1 MGQTQGPLPA
11 PLLVLDA
18 DKGIEQMLET
28 YEQFTDEI
36 RGRKP
41 YSTPAKKPLGQGSA
55 PLADSTNLPK
65 TPVKS

>member
-1 MGQTQGPLPA
+1 M
-11 PLLVLDA
+11 LDA

-41 YSTPAKKPLGQGSA
+41 YSTPAKKPLESYITPAKKPLAQGSA

-65 TPVKS
+65 TPVKT